1 MSAFPLM
8 VELGG
13 KRVVVIGGGKVGRR
27 KAAAARAAG
36 AVVCVVDPVALAD
49 ISASYSPEHLDG
61 AHLVFAC
68 ATPEV
73 NARVVA
79 NATARGI
86 WVNSATDGGDV
97 ILPSVLVR
105 GDLTIAVSTG
115 GASPALAR
123 RIREKLDA
131 EFDEAFAAW
140 VALLAELRP
149 VVLATIPDS
158 DRRRALLD
166 DLADWR
172 WLNRIRADGVEATR
186 AAMHIQITNAAV

>member
-1 MSAFPLM
+1 MSLFPLM
-8 VELGG
+8 VELSG
-13 KRVVVIGGGKVGRR
+13 KRVVVVGGGKVGRR

-36 AVVCVVDPVALAD
+36 AVVVVVDPVAPAD
-49 ISASYSPEHLDG
+49 ISASYSQEHLDG
-61 AHLVFAC
+61 AQLVFAC
-68 ATPEV
+68 ATPDV

-79 NATARGI
+79 DATARGL
-86 WVNSATDGGDV
+86 WVNSATDDGDA
-97 ILPSVLVR
+97 ILPAVVTR

-131 EFDEAFAAW
+131 EFDDAFREW
-140 VALLAELRP
+140 VQLLAELRP
-149 VVLATIPDS
+149 VVLVSVADP

-172 WLNRIRADGVEATR
+172 WLAAIRTDGVDAVR
-186 AAMHIQITNAAV
+186 AAMRALVGA